1 MVTVEVFIYVDEVI
15 NITQNVVNNFETSV
29 VSDGGIFESKACL
42 VNELNSLGGYF
53 ETQKVAKRIELFN
66 DEKISVTS
74 SLQNAND
81 LGKIYTDYSQSFTIP
96 ASDYNNK
103 IFSHWYESDVNNGYD
118 HRIRY
123 DAFIELD
130 TITFKK
136 GNIQL
141 EKVNK
146 KNDAIES
153 YSITFYGNLTQL
165 KDVLKDTKMNAL
177 DWSIY
182 NHPYNSTQI
191 KNRITQSPFYYFVGY
206 PLIGS
211 QRKFYYKNGIAA
223 EDVTLTT
230 APIKWNELFPAISLE
245 RVLGRIENYFGL
257 TFQGTFLTM
266 QQFTEL
272 NLYLKNAETLK
283 VQTEKFTLKPDS
295 NTGSFPELNLTTG
308 KITTNWNFASG
319 TTYSTKIKI
328 QLTVTPA
335 DLTIP
340 YSVFIYKNGLLF
352 STFTNL
358 MGVNGSA
365 GTAFSIDLFNKQD
378 EPQNNVYEVKISSDA
393 SNSFKSKFWYWRY
406 NNNAIHSFATS
417 VTLAAQFTVS
427 NINIANYVP
436 DITVEAFLTGLI
448 KAFNLMIIP
457 IADKTFEF
465 VPLEMY
471 YNQGKILD
479 ITKYVQSNEFD
490 IERPKLF
497 KAINF
502 QYEKSTNILNN
513 AFYGNNNTEY
523 GDLVYKDINS
533 NESSNY
539 DIKLPFENVLFEKT
553 FGENFL
559 TASLID
565 KDLKPYVPKT
575 MLIYNNGVNDLS
587 TPIVLTTET
596 GTTTFSSYQRYSNE
610 YTNIPTDTSQ
620 LMSMNFGNEQS
631 PWYNVLAPRGL
642 YYRMYSNYV
651 QNLYNIKTRILKVK
665 AILPQR
671 LLGSTVTNYYGEKTG
686 INLNDRLII
695 RDKRY
700 IINNFT
706 TDLTTGEA
714 TFELITDY
722 RGINAASTVG
732 YRYADSMDIDID
744 NTNQDFKVT
753 IYKNDYD
760 YFGIKGAESFLNY
773 TPTLNNYDDYILD
786 VNVPD
791 NTSGLDRTDR
801 IGIDYYKKGI
811 FQVTEYIYIN
821 QRL

>member
-1 MVTVEVFIYVDEVI
+1 MITVEIFIYVD
-15 NITQNVVNNFETSV
+15 
-29 VSDGGIFESKACL
+29 GIS
-42 VNELNSLGGYF
+42 
-53 ETQKVAKRIELFN
+53 KRIELFN

-81 LGKIYTDYSQSFTIP
+81 LGKIYTDYSQSFTVP

-103 IFSHWYESDVNNGYD
+103 IFSHWYESDLDNGYD
-118 HRIRY
+118 HRVRY

-130 TITFKK
+130 TISFKK

-146 KNDAIES
+146 KNGAIES
-153 YSITFYGNLTQL
+153 YTITFYGNLTQL
-165 KDVLKDTKMNAL
+165 KDILKDTKMNAL

-182 NHPYNSTQI
+182 NHTYNSTQI
-191 KNRITQSPFYYFVGY
+191 RNRIIQSPLSYIVNY

-211 QRKFYYKNGIAA
+211 QRKYYYRNGVADQDI
-223 EDVTLTT
+223 TLTT
-230 APIKWNELFPAISLE
+230 AAVKWDELFPAISME
-245 RVLGRIENYFGL
+245 RVFDRIQNYFGL
-257 TFQGTFLTM
+257 TFQGSFLNM
-266 QQFTEL
+266 QQFTAL
-272 NLYLKNAETLK
+272 NLYLKNAEKLI
-283 VQTEKFTLKPDS
+283 VQSEFMKLIPD
-295 NTGSFPELNLTTG
+295 TIAFGVFPELNLTTG
-308 KITTNWNFASG
+308 KITTSWPAVPIGPASG
-319 TTYSTKIKI
+319 TQIKIK
-328 QLTVTPA
+328 LDVLPSNFTLNYTVN
-335 DLTIP
+335 
-340 YSVFIYKNGLLF
+340 VYKNNALF
-352 STFTNL
+352 KT
-358 MGVNGSA
+358 
-365 GTAFSIDLFNKQD
+365 FNKADMVTDASGNYFLIDFFNKRD
-378 EPQNNVYEVKISSDA
+378 EPNPNTYEMQISGEG
-393 SNSFKSKFWYWRY
+393 SNSFKYKINYYRYTNNVHAVGAFTRADRTIAQPTISK
-406 NNNAIHSFATS
+406 
-417 VTLAAQFTVS
+417 
-427 NINIANYVP
+427 INIKNFVP
-436 DITVEAFLTGLI
+436 DITVEAFLNGII

-457 IADKTFEF
+457 IANKTFEF

-502 QYEKSTNILNN
+502 QYEKSTNVLNN
-513 AFYGNNNTEY
+513 AFYGNNNTQY
-523 GDLVYKDINS
+523 GDLIYTDINS
-533 NESSNY
+533 NESANY

-553 FGENFL
+553 FAENFL
-559 TASLID
+559 TASMLD
-565 KDLKPYVPKT
+565 KDLKPYVPKP
-575 MLIYNNGVNDLS
+575 MLIYDNGLTTLS
-587 TPIVLTTET
+587 KDIILTTET
-596 GTTTFSSYQRYSNE
+596 GTTTVSSYERFSNE
-610 YTNIPTDTSQ
+610 FTNVPSDLNQ
-620 LMSMNFGNEQS
+620 LLSMNFGNEQS

-642 YYRMYSNYV
+642 YHRMYNNYV

-671 LLGSTVTNYYGEKTG
+671 LLGSTVTNSFGEKTG

-722 RGINAASTVG
+722 RGIDAASTVG
-732 YRYADSMDIDID
+732 YRYSDSMNLDID

-760 YFGIKGAESFLNY
+760 YFDIKGAETFLNY
-773 TPTLNNYDDYILD
+773 TPTLNNYNDYILD

-791 NTSGLDRTDR
+791 NTSGVYRTDR
-801 IGIDYYKKGI
+801 IGIEYYKKGV
-811 FQVTEYIYIN
+811 FQVKEYIFIN
-821 QRL
+821 QEL